1 MPISN
6 IYEIGKRSL
15 LAYQSAIHTTSG
27 NISNVNNEN
36 YSRRRV
42 DLSQLIIGFSSL
54 GLSQDQNIRMRQ
66 QYAQSQIW
74 QENQS
79 LNEYETSGMLL
90 KQVENI
96 FAEDTDSGLSSLL
109 NQFWNAWNDLAN
121 DPESEYARAIVR
133 DKGVLIANSFQ
144 RMNSEFRNMQDQIR
158 PQVTGLVQ
166 DINQMTTQIADI
178 NQRLKI
184 EQSPDL
190 LDRRDELISDL
201 SSMIDIKI
209 KEKENG
215 QVNIFADGYLLV
227 GDEYAFNIQAEVENT
242 DGEDKINIHYLESDK
257 TINVGSGQL
266 KGLLDVH
273 NRKIPEYLEKLDALA
288 MQLAGDVNTIH
299 RSGHNLNGT
308 SDIPFFDDS
317 ISGAADFNVNEAI
330 VQNSSLIAS
339 RLPTESEG
347 SGSVAQSISDLRFQK
362 TMSGVSIDEYYH
374 TMLADIGNKIYES
387 DFMEQSQRNIVLQL
401 QNQKDSITGVSL
413 DEEMT
418 RLVQF
423 QQAYQ
428 AAARI
433 VNTVDEMVD
442 TVLAM
447 G

>member
-27 NISNVNNEN
+27 NISNVNNED
-36 YSRRRV
+36 YARRRV
-42 DLSQLIIGFSSL
+42 DLSQLVIGFSSL
-54 GLSQDQNIRMRQ
+54 GLSLDETTRMRQ
-66 QYAQSQIW
+66 QYAQNQIW

-79 LNEYETSGMLL
+79 LNEFETSGMLL
-90 KQVENI
+90 KQIENI
-96 FAEDTDSGLSSLL
+96 FAEDTDSGLSNLL
-109 NQFWNAWNDLAN
+109 NQFWNSWNDLAN
-121 DPESEYARAIVR
+121 DPESEYARALVR

-144 RMNSEFRNMQDQIR
+144 RMYNDFRGMQDQIR
-158 PQVTGLVQ
+158 PQVSVLVN
-166 DINQMTTQIADI
+166 DINQKTTQLADI
-178 NQRLKI
+178 NQRLKL

-190 LDRRDELISDL
+190 LDKRDKLITEL
-201 SSMIDIKI
+201 SSLIDIKI
-209 KEKENG
+209 KEKEGG
-215 QVNIFADGYLLV
+215 QMNIYADGYLLV
-227 GDEYAFNIQAEVENT
+227 GDEYAYHIEAVVENR
-242 DGEDKINIHYLESDK
+242 DGEDIINIHYQDSAKQLS
-257 TINVGSGQL
+257 VGSGQL

-273 NRKIPEYLEKLDALA
+273 NNKIPSYLAKLDALA
-288 MQLAGDVNTIH
+288 IQLAQDVNAIH
-299 RSGHNLNGT
+299 RNGQNLSGT
-308 SDIPFFDDS
+308 TDIPFFEEPV
-317 ISGAADFNVNEAI
+317 SGAADFRVNAAI
-330 VQNSSLIAS
+330 EQNAVLVAS
-339 RLPTESEG
+339 RLPTENAG

-362 TMSGVSIDEYYH
+362 NMNGASMDEYYH

-387 DFMEQSQRNIVLQL
+387 DFMEESQRNIVLQL
-401 QNQKDSITGVSL
+401 QNQKESITGVSL

-442 TVLAM
+442 TVLNM